1 MQKFSTSFGGYN
13 KYEVNKFVSDVTKNY
28 EDVLNKL
35 KSADQEVERLQQEL
49 VKYKN
54 LENTLNRAI
63 MVAND
68 TANQVRRSSRNEA
81 EAIINEARRNAS
93 RIVNDALIRSER
105 IELKADMLERNVRIF
120 KKKLKLVVE
129 QQLAVV
135 EEIEVLEIDS

>member
-1 MQKFSTSFGGYN
+1 MQKFSTSFSGYN

-35 KSADQEVERLQQEL
+35 KSADLEVEKLKEEL

-68 TANQVRRSSRNEA
+68 TANQVRRSSHDEA
-81 EAIINEARRNAS
+81 ENIINEARRNAS
-93 RIVNDALIRSER
+93 RIVNDALIKAEKAENDAETLKRR
-105 IELKADMLERNVRIF
+105 IEIYKRRVKQVID
-120 KKKLKLVVE
+120 E
-129 QQLAVV
+129 QKEL
-135 EEIEVLEIDS
+135 IDSIDTIEY